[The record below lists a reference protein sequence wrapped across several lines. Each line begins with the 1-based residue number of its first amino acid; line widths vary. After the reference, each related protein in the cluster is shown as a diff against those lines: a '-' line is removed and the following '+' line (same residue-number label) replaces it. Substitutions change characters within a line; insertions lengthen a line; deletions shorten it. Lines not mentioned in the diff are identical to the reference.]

1 MVIFE
6 FKKVH
11 FGCRVEDG
19 LPKGRMEAR
28 ERLSGSG
35 EKRLGEIFRR

>member
-11 FGCRVEDG
+11 SGGRVEDG
-19 LPKGRMEAR
+19 LLRGKLEAR
-28 ERLSGSG
+28 TTLTA
-35 EKRLGEIFRR
+35 IFQRQKAELEW

>member
-11 FGCRVEDG
+11 SGCRVEDG
-19 LPKGRMEAR
+19 SLRGKLEAR
-28 ERLSGSG
+28 TMSTA
-35 EKRLGEIFRR
+35 IFQRRKAELVW